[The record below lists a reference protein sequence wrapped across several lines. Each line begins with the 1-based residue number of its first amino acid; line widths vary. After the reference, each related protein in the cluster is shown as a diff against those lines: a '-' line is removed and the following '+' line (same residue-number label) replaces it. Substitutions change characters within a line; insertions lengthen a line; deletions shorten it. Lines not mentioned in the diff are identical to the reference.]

1 MYTSA
6 LCTFLMFLTCLN
18 ILTKATN
25 LYRYLKY
32 RFSNH
37 VFTFSLNYWKKKLN
51 IKMLTLITLIIIN
64 SSCSLVVLVVWKLN
78 FVISQHKYNKQI
90 TSIVGSLVRFLFTRC
105 EEPLTQSLVPRSI
118 VRTHLPWYS
127 YILRWIFCLSHYLCL
142 YPYTWNATV
151 DWVMKKTYHRT
162 YYIREHYT

>member
-1 MYTSA
+1 
-6 LCTFLMFLTCLN
+6 MFEHSHRIYKFVLLFV
-18 ILTKATN
+18 ISLLKSS
-25 LYRYLKY
+25 LY
-32 RFSNH
+32 F
-37 VFTFSLNYWKKKLN
+37 FTELSKKKLN
-51 IKMLTLITLIIIN
+51 IKMLTLITLIVIN
-64 SSCSLVVLVVWKLN
+64 SSCLLVVLVVWKLN

-162 YYIREHYT
+162 NYIREHYT